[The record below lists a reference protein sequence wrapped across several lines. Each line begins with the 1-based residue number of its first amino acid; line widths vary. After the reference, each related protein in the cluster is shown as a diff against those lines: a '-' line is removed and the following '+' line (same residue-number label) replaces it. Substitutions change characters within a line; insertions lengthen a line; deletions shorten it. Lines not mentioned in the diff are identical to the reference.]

1 MNAKKECTLRVFNE
15 IFFHMLAITW
25 FTMVYIVQAILNPIE
40 DCSFHADCHDRDGDF
55 YCECIVGFEGNGQEC
70 NDIDECVEGSSDRS
84 GTKGR
89 YDPNSSPNV
98 CSGRGIKLML
108 SKLSMVSINF
118 EIHLSE

>member
-1 MNAKKECTLRVFNE
+1 MK
-15 IFFHMLAITW
+15 FFSYAGNY
-25 FTMVYIVQAILNPIE
+25 VNIVQPILNPIE

-70 NDIDECVEGSSDRS
+70 TDIDECIEGSSDRS

-98 CSGRGIKLML
+98 CSGRSFKLYPTICYL
-108 SKLSMVSINF
+108 RSHWPAPILKFI
-118 EIHLSE
+118 